1 VALAAVEVFTKV
13 KLDDELVREAFS
25 KVKSP
30 GRCEIVYKDPL
41 VIIDAGH
48 NPHGISALT
57 KTINS
62 EFDFESVIAVV
73 GVLADKDVNGML
85 KELVE
90 MADFIVITQNQSPRA
105 MPSDELA
112 AIASSYFKSEQIEV
126 MPDLKL
132 ALRFALEK
140 ATLANQVSDGVSAVV
155 VTGSVLTA
163 GEARGILRE
172 FGEKI

>member
-1 VALAAVEVFTKV
+1 
-13 KLDDELVREAFS
+13 
-25 KVKSP
+25 
-30 GRCEIVYKDPL
+30 
-41 VIIDAGH
+41 
-48 NPHGISALT
+48 
-57 KTINS
+57 
-62 EFDFESVIAVV
+62 
-73 GVLADKDVNGML
+73 
-85 KELVE
+85 
-90 MADFIVITQNQSPRA
+90 